1 MLAGMAHRKGG
12 IAMKRAERRGL
23 RPNGSCGS
31 KQKSESTAKNKRR
44 KRHHHTLSHLSSSIG
59 RALRACFYCAGPKV
73 CGCGSD
79 EEPDDAFWPP
89 PSISS

>member
-12 IAMKRAERRGL
+12 IAMKPAERRGL
-23 RPNGSCGS
+23 RPNGSCRS
-31 KQKSESTAKNKRR
+31 KQKSESTAQNKRR

-59 RALRACFYCAGPKV
+59 RALRACYCAGPKV
-73 CGCGSD
+73 CGCSSE